1 MSGEEQVELMEQMLK
16 KKQQD
21 GKLPI
26 RFGNVNF
33 VIHEGKIKRIEIQEN
48 ENI

>member
-1 MSGEEQVELMEQMLK
+1 MSGNEQVELMEKMLR

-33 VIHEGKIKRIEIQEN
+33 VIHEGQVKRIEIQEN